1 MPHGDRLAV
10 SRRERRLYQLRS
22 RPGHLVFSP
31 GAEAHPGKTGARSY
45 FGIRRREPPGTAGFH
60 RQFSVGVSGNRGAG
74 GSATQALPVPG
85 SALSRASA
93 QDWPQHHH
101 RGKIT
106 VLHLPRSAGCV
117 CQRSEIRAPQKE
129 GFRAGRGIS
138 MERLLNV
145 TTVLSILLVAM
156 VLFSV
161 RRSHIRVEYS
171 VSWLAAAVILL
182 VLSRSSTALIWISRQ
197 LGLADPPLA
206 LLLLVFCVFV
216 IVIYRLSV
224 VISDLKDA
232 NIAMAQRLA
241 IVEFQL
247 QNRDDDWKD

>member
-1 MPHGDRLAV
+1 
-10 SRRERRLYQLRS
+10 
-22 RPGHLVFSP
+22 
-31 GAEAHPGKTGARSY
+31 
-45 FGIRRREPPGTAGFH
+45 
-60 RQFSVGVSGNRGAG
+60 
-74 GSATQALPVPG
+74 
-85 SALSRASA
+85 
-93 QDWPQHHH
+93 
-101 RGKIT
+101 
-106 VLHLPRSAGCV
+106 
-117 CQRSEIRAPQKE
+117 
-129 GFRAGRGIS
+129 

-145 TTVLSILLVAM
+145 TTVISLLLMAM

-182 VLSRSSTALIWISRQ
+182 LLSRSSFALEWIASE
-197 LGLADPPLA
+197 LGLTYPPLA
-206 LLLLVFCVFV
+206 LILLIVCVFV

-247 QNRDDDWKD
+247 QSRDED

>member
-1 MPHGDRLAV
+1 
-10 SRRERRLYQLRS
+10 
-22 RPGHLVFSP
+22 
-31 GAEAHPGKTGARSY
+31 
-45 FGIRRREPPGTAGFH
+45 
-60 RQFSVGVSGNRGAG
+60 
-74 GSATQALPVPG
+74 
-85 SALSRASA
+85 
-93 QDWPQHHH
+93 
-101 RGKIT
+101 
-106 VLHLPRSAGCV
+106 
-117 CQRSEIRAPQKE
+117 
-129 GFRAGRGIS
+129 
-138 MERLLNV
+138 MERLLNL
-145 TTVLSILLVAM
+145 TTLLSILLILM

-171 VSWLAAAVILL
+171 VSWLVAAAILL
-182 VLSRSSTALIWISRQ
+182 LLSRSSAALTWIAHQ

-247 QNRDDDWKD
+247 QYRDEK

>member
-1 MPHGDRLAV
+1 
-10 SRRERRLYQLRS
+10 
-22 RPGHLVFSP
+22 
-31 GAEAHPGKTGARSY
+31 
-45 FGIRRREPPGTAGFH
+45 
-60 RQFSVGVSGNRGAG
+60 
-74 GSATQALPVPG
+74 
-85 SALSRASA
+85 
-93 QDWPQHHH
+93 
-101 RGKIT
+101 
-106 VLHLPRSAGCV
+106 
-117 CQRSEIRAPQKE
+117 
-129 GFRAGRGIS
+129 
-138 MERLLNV
+138 MERLLNL
-145 TTVLSILLVAM
+145 TTLLSILLILM

-171 VSWLAAAVILL
+171 VSWLVAAAILL
-182 VLSRSSTALIWISRQ
+182 LLSRSSAALTWIAHQ

-247 QNRDDDWKD
+247 LYRDEK

>member
-1 MPHGDRLAV
+1 
-10 SRRERRLYQLRS
+10 
-22 RPGHLVFSP
+22 
-31 GAEAHPGKTGARSY
+31 
-45 FGIRRREPPGTAGFH
+45 
-60 RQFSVGVSGNRGAG
+60 
-74 GSATQALPVPG
+74 
-85 SALSRASA
+85 
-93 QDWPQHHH
+93 
-101 RGKIT
+101 
-106 VLHLPRSAGCV
+106 
-117 CQRSEIRAPQKE
+117 
-129 GFRAGRGIS
+129 

-182 VLSRSSTALIWISRQ
+182 VLSRSSFALNWISRQ

-232 NIAMAQRLA
+232 HIAMAQRLA
-241 IVEFQL
+241 ILEFQL
-247 QNRDDDWKD
+247 QNRPANFNEE